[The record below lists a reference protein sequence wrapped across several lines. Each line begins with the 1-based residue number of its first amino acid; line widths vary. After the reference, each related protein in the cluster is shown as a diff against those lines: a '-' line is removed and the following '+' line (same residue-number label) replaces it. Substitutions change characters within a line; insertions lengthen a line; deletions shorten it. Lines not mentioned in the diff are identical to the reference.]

1 MRSQRSQSESSW
13 HDESDEAPESK
24 RREVEP
30 ELTPTKRKPKAKT
43 PKGYVLGTDYYND
56 ITGYHKYANIKSRPV
71 HPEQPGLD
79 PAFQWATEITRI
91 TAGRGGFNSGR
102 RPMRQRSR
110 HGYATPQEIT
120 LARTGTNRGVVPTT
134 LIWVAESRG
143 EKRITNRNTCSW
155 RRSRG
160 TNTSGP
166 KQHSG
171 HG

>member
-79 PAFQWATEITRI
+79 PAFQWAEEITRI
-91 TAGRGGFNSGR
+91 TKGGGEIQHRSKADELAFATRLRNAAKNNASPNGYKPWSRPDNINLGRGKPRGKTDYQSEHVFMEKIAWN
-102 RPMRQRSR
+102 Q
-110 HGYATPQEIT
+110 YI
-120 LARTGTNRGVVPTT
+120 RT
-134 LIWVAESRG
+134 
-143 EKRITNRNTCSW
+143 
-155 RRSRG
+155 
-160 TNTSGP
+160 
-166 KQHSG
+166 
-171 HG
+171 